1 MAKTILQEIAARVAK
16 KHNITIK
23 SAESF
28 VSQFFDVV
36 KEGLDAD
43 KQVKVKGFGTFKVVT
58 VKPRESINVRTGERV
73 VIESHDKVNFTPD
86 ATMKELVNRP
96 FSQFETVELKD
107 DVDFEDIPHDEVHAV
122 EEPVVEEPVIEEA
135 VTEEPVVEEPVIEEV
150 VTEEAVTEEPV
161 VEEAVT
167 EEPTEEPVVEK
178 PVVEERVAEEPVV
191 EERVAE
197 EPVVEES
204 VAEKPTEDLAVE
216 EPVAEKPTEETKITP
231 LVASTP
237 EDKPEETIATDV
249 VGNSEK
255 QQEENPVK
263 KSNLWIKILAIVAVL
278 ALCFIIG
285 RWLGQRM
292 ATSEE
297 EPQEVAAVVDT
308 TANDSI
314 VTEEVQPKDGLDLEK
329 LNSNPKIKQ
338 GAYRIV
344 GVENEVTLREGQTME
359 SYCVR
364 TLGGIAMLLYCQVL
378 NDTTELGAGA
388 TMKIPKLELKS
399 KSK

>member
-178 PVVEERVAEEPVV
+178 PMVEETVTEEPI
-191 EERVAE
+191 
-197 EPVVEES
+197 EES
-204 VAEKPTEDLAVE
+204 VVE

-364 TLGGIAMLLYCQVL
+364 TLGGIAMLPYCQVL

>member
-1 MAKTILQEIAARVAK
+1 M
-16 KHNITIK
+16 
-23 SAESF
+23 
-28 VSQFFDVV
+28 
-36 KEGLDAD
+36 
-43 KQVKVKGFGTFKVVT
+43 
-58 VKPRESINVRTGERV
+58 
-73 VIESHDKVNFTPD
+73 
-86 ATMKELVNRP
+86 
-96 FSQFETVELKD
+96 
-107 DVDFEDIPHDEVHAV
+107 V
-122 EEPVVEEPVIEEA
+122 EESVIEEA
-135 VTEEPVVEEPVIEEV
+135 LTEETVTEEPVVEEA
-150 VTEEAVTEEPV
+150 VTEKPTEEPVVEKPVVEERVAEEPV

-178 PVVEERVAEEPVV
+178 PVVEERVAEEPV
-191 EERVAE
+191 
-197 EPVVEES
+197 
-204 VAEKPTEDLAVE
+204 VE

-292 ATSEE
+292 ATNEE
-297 EPQEVAAVVDT
+297 EPQAVAAVVDT

-314 VTEEVQPKDGLDLEK
+314 VTEEIQPKDGLDLEK
-329 LNSNPKIKQ
+329 LNSNSKITQ

-364 TLGGIAMLLYCQVL
+364 TLGGIAMLPYCQVL

>member
-107 DVDFEDIPHDEVHAV
+107 DVDFEDIPHDEEPAV
-122 EEPVVEEPVIEEA
+122 EEPVVEEP
-135 VTEEPVVEEPVIEEV
+135 

-178 PVVEERVAEEPVV
+178 PVVEETVTEEPI
-191 EERVAE
+191 
-197 EPVVEES
+197 EES
-204 VAEKPTEDLAVE
+204 VVE

-314 VTEEVQPKDGLDLEK
+314 VTEEVLPKDGLDLEK

>member
-107 DVDFEDIPHDEVHAV
+107 DVDFEDIPHDEEPAV

-135 VTEEPVVEEPVIEEV
+135 VTEE
-150 VTEEAVTEEPV
+150 TVTEEPV
-161 VEEAVT
+161 VEETVT
-167 EEPTEEPVVEK
+167 EEPTEEPVVE
-178 PVVEERVAEEPVV
+178 EPV
-191 EERVAE
+191 
-197 EPVVEES
+197 
-204 VAEKPTEDLAVE
+204 VE

-231 LVASTP
+231 HVASTP
-237 EDKPEETIATDV
+237 EEKPEETIATDV
-249 VGNSEK
+249 VGNPEK

-297 EPQEVAAVVDT
+297 EPQEVVAVVDT

-314 VTEEVQPKDGLDLEK
+314 VTEEIQPKDGLDLEK
-329 LNSNPKIKQ
+329 LNSNPKITQ

-344 GVENEVTLREGQTME
+344 GIENEVTLREGQTME

-364 TLGGIAMLLYCQVL
+364 TLGGIAMLPYCQVL

>member
-107 DVDFEDIPHDEVHAV
+107 DVDFEDIPHDEVPAV
-122 EEPVVEEPVIEEA
+122 EEPVVEEP
-135 VTEEPVVEEPVIEEV
+135 

-178 PVVEERVAEEPVV
+178 PVVEEAVTEELTEEPVV
-191 EERVAE
+191 EK
-197 EPVVEES
+197 PVVEE
-204 VAEKPTEDLAVE
+204 A
-216 EPVAEKPTEETKITP
+216 VAEKPTEETKITP
-231 LVASTP
+231 LVASTH

-292 ATSEE
+292 ATNEE

-364 TLGGIAMLLYCQVL
+364 TLGGIAMLPYCQVL

>member
-107 DVDFEDIPHDEVHAV
+107 DVDFEDIPHDEEPAV
-122 EEPVVEEPVIEEA
+122 EEPVVEEP
-135 VTEEPVVEEPVIEEV
+135 

-178 PVVEERVAEEPVV
+178 PVVEEAVTEEPVV
-191 EERVAE
+191 EEA
-197 EPVVEES
+197 
-204 VAEKPTEDLAVE
+204 
-216 EPVAEKPTEETKITP
+216 VAEKPTEETKITP

-364 TLGGIAMLLYCQVL
+364 TLGGIAMLPYCQVL

>member
-107 DVDFEDIPHDEVHAV
+107 DVDFEDIPHDEEPAV
-122 EEPVVEEPVIEEA
+122 EEPVVEERVAEEPVVEEA
-135 VTEEPVVEEPVIEEV
+135 VTEEPVVEE
-150 VTEEAVTEEPV
+150 T
-161 VEEAVT
+161 VT

-178 PVVEERVAEEPVV
+178 PVVEEAVTEELTEEPVV
-191 EERVAE
+191 EK
-197 EPVVEES
+197 PVVEETVTEEPIEES
-204 VAEKPTEDLAVE
+204 VVE

-314 VTEEVQPKDGLDLEK
+314 ETEELLPKDGLDLEK
-329 LNSNPKIKQ
+329 LNSNPKITQ

>member
-122 EEPVVEEPVIEEA
+122 EEPVVEEPVVEEPVIEEA
-135 VTEEPVVEEPVIEEV
+135 VTEEPVVEEPVIEEA

-178 PVVEERVAEEPVV
+178 PMVEETVTEEPI
-191 EERVAE
+191 
-197 EPVVEES
+197 EES
-204 VAEKPTEDLAVE
+204 VVE

-364 TLGGIAMLLYCQVL
+364 TLGGIAMLPYCQVL

>member
-107 DVDFEDIPHDEVHAV
+107 DVDFEDIPHDEVPAV
-122 EEPVVEEPVIEEA
+122 EEPVVEEP
-135 VTEEPVVEEPVIEEV
+135 

-178 PVVEERVAEEPVV
+178 TVVEETVTEEPI
-191 EERVAE
+191 
-197 EPVVEES
+197 EES
-204 VAEKPTEDLAVE
+204 VVE

-292 ATSEE
+292 ATNEE

-364 TLGGIAMLLYCQVL
+364 TLGGIAMLPYCQVL

>member
-107 DVDFEDIPHDEVHAV
+107 DVDFEDIPHDEEPAV

-135 VTEEPVVEEPVIEEV
+135 

-167 EEPTEEPVVEK
+167 EEPTEEPVVE
-178 PVVEERVAEEPVV
+178 EPVV
-191 EERVAE
+191 EETVTE
-197 EPVVEES
+197 EPIEES
-204 VAEKPTEDLAVE
+204 VVE

-314 VTEEVQPKDGLDLEK
+314 VTEEVLPKDGLDLEK

>member
-107 DVDFEDIPHDEVHAV
+107 DVDFEDIPHDEEPAV
-122 EEPVVEEPVIEEA
+122 EEPVVEERVA
-135 VTEEPVVEEPVIEEV
+135 
-150 VTEEAVTEEPV
+150 EEPV

-178 PVVEERVAEEPVV
+178 TVVEETVTEEPI
-191 EERVAE
+191 
-197 EPVVEES
+197 EES
-204 VAEKPTEDLAVE
+204 VVE

>member
-178 PVVEERVAEEPVV
+178 PVVEETVTEEPI
-191 EERVAE
+191 
-197 EPVVEES
+197 EES
-204 VAEKPTEDLAVE
+204 VVE

>member
-107 DVDFEDIPHDEVHAV
+107 DVDFEDIPHDEEPAV
-122 EEPVVEEPVIEEA
+122 EEPVVEERVAEEPVVEEA
-135 VTEEPVVEEPVIEEV
+135 VTEEPVVEE
-150 VTEEAVTEEPV
+150 T
-161 VEEAVT
+161 VT

-178 PVVEERVAEEPVV
+178 PVVEEAVTEELTEEPVV
-191 EERVAE
+191 EK
-197 EPVVEES
+197 PVVEETVTEEPIEES
-204 VAEKPTEDLAVE
+204 VVE

>member
-58 VKPRESINVRTGERV
+58 VKSRESINVRTGERV

-107 DVDFEDIPHDEVHAV
+107 DVDFEDIPHDEEPAV
-122 EEPVVEEPVIEEA
+122 EEPVVEEP
-135 VTEEPVVEEPVIEEV
+135 

-178 PVVEERVAEEPVV
+178 PVVEETVTEEPTEEPVV
-191 EERVAE
+191 EKPVVEEAVTEELTE
-197 EPVVEES
+197 EPVVE
-204 VAEKPTEDLAVE
+204 KPVVE
-216 EPVAEKPTEETKITP
+216 EAVAEKPTEETKITP

-292 ATSEE
+292 ATNEE
-297 EPQEVAAVVDT
+297 EPQAVAAVVDT

-314 VTEEVQPKDGLDLEK
+314 VTEEVLPKDGLDLEK

>member
-107 DVDFEDIPHDEVHAV
+107 DVDFEDIPHDEEPAV

-135 VTEEPVVEEPVIEEV
+135 VTEEPV
-150 VTEEAVTEEPV
+150 
-161 VEEAVT
+161 
-167 EEPTEEPVVEK
+167 
-178 PVVEERVAEEPVV
+178 
-191 EERVAE
+191 
-197 EPVVEES
+197 
-204 VAEKPTEDLAVE
+204 VE

-364 TLGGIAMLLYCQVL
+364 TLGGIAMLPYCQVL
-378 NDTTELGAGA
+378 NDTAELGAGA

>member
-86 ATMKELVNRP
+86 AAMKELVNRP

-107 DVDFEDIPHDEVHAV
+107 DVDFEDIPHDEEPAVGEPVV

-135 VTEEPVVEEPVIEEV
+135 

-178 PVVEERVAEEPVV
+178 PVV

-297 EPQEVAAVVDT
+297 EPQAVAAVVDT

-364 TLGGIAMLLYCQVL
+364 TLGGIAMLPYCQVL

>member
-107 DVDFEDIPHDEVHAV
+107 DVDFEDIPHDEEPAV
-122 EEPVVEEPVIEEA
+122 EEPVVEEPVTEEA
-135 VTEEPVVEEPVIEEV
+135 

-167 EEPTEEPVVEK
+167 EEPTEEPVVE
-178 PVVEERVAEEPVV
+178 EPVV
-191 EERVAE
+191 EEAVTE
-197 EPVVEES
+197 EPV
-204 VAEKPTEDLAVE
+204 VE

-292 ATSEE
+292 ATCEE
-297 EPQEVAAVVDT
+297 EPQAVAAVVDT

-314 VTEEVQPKDGLDLEK
+314 VTEEVLPKDGLDLEK

-344 GVENEVTLREGQTME
+344 GVENEVSLREGQTME

-364 TLGGIAMLLYCQVL
+364 TLPYCQVL

>member
-1 MAKTILQEIAARVAK
+1 M
-16 KHNITIK
+16 
-23 SAESF
+23 
-28 VSQFFDVV
+28 
-36 KEGLDAD
+36 
-43 KQVKVKGFGTFKVVT
+43 
-58 VKPRESINVRTGERV
+58 
-73 VIESHDKVNFTPD
+73 
-86 ATMKELVNRP
+86 
-96 FSQFETVELKD
+96 
-107 DVDFEDIPHDEVHAV
+107 
-122 EEPVVEEPVIEEA
+122 
-135 VTEEPVVEEPVIEEV
+135 
-150 VTEEAVTEEPV
+150 
-161 VEEAVT
+161 
-167 EEPTEEPVVEK
+167 
-178 PVVEERVAEEPVV
+178 
-191 EERVAE
+191 
-197 EPVVEES
+197 
-204 VAEKPTEDLAVE
+204 VE

-237 EDKPEETIATDV
+237 EEKPKETIATDV

-297 EPQEVAAVVDT
+297 EPQAVAAVVDT
-308 TANDSI
+308 TANDSV
-314 VTEEVQPKDGLDLEK
+314 VTEEIQPKDGLDLEK
-329 LNSNPKIKQ
+329 LNSNPKITQ

-364 TLGGIAMLLYCQVL
+364 TLGGIAMLPYCQVL

>member
-107 DVDFEDIPHDEVHAV
+107 DVDFEDIPHDEEPAV

-135 VTEEPVVEEPVIEEV
+135 VTEEPVV
-150 VTEEAVTEEPV
+150 EEPV

-314 VTEEVQPKDGLDLEK
+314 VTEEVLPKDGLDLEK

>member
-107 DVDFEDIPHDEVHAV
+107 DVDFEDIPHDEEPAV

-135 VTEEPVVEEPVIEEV
+135 VTEE
-150 VTEEAVTEEPV
+150 AVTEEPV

-167 EEPTEEPVVEK
+167 EEQTEEPVVE
-178 PVVEERVAEEPVV
+178 EPVV
-191 EERVAE
+191 EEA
-197 EPVVEES
+197 
-204 VAEKPTEDLAVE
+204 
-216 EPVAEKPTEETKITP
+216 VAEKPTEETKITP

-237 EDKPEETIATDV
+237 EEKPKETIATDV

-292 ATSEE
+292 ATNEE
-297 EPQEVAAVVDT
+297 EPQAVAAVVDT

-314 VTEEVQPKDGLDLEK
+314 VTEEIQTKDGLDLEK
-329 LNSNPKIKQ
+329 LNSNPKITQ

-364 TLGGIAMLLYCQVL
+364 TLGGIAMLPYCQVL

>member
-107 DVDFEDIPHDEVHAV
+107 DVDFEDIPHDEVPAV
-122 EEPVVEEPVIEEA
+122 EEPVVEEPV
-135 VTEEPVVEEPVIEEV
+135 VEEPVI
-150 VTEEAVTEEPV
+150 EEAVTEEPV

-314 VTEEVQPKDGLDLEK
+314 VTEEVLPKDGLDLEK

>member
-107 DVDFEDIPHDEVHAV
+107 DVDFEDIPHDEEPAV

-135 VTEEPVVEEPVIEEV
+135 

-191 EERVAE
+191 EEA
-197 EPVVEES
+197 
-204 VAEKPTEDLAVE
+204 VAEKPTENLAVE

-297 EPQEVAAVVDT
+297 EPQAVAAVVDT

-314 VTEEVQPKDGLDLEK
+314 VTEEIQPKDGLDLEK
-329 LNSNPKIKQ
+329 LNSNPKITQ

-364 TLGGIAMLLYCQVL
+364 TLGGIAMLPYCQVL

>member
-107 DVDFEDIPHDEVHAV
+107 DVDFEDIPHDEEPAV
-122 EEPVVEEPVIEEA
+122 EEPVVEEP
-135 VTEEPVVEEPVIEEV
+135 

-178 PVVEERVAEEPVV
+178 PVVEETVTEEPI
-191 EERVAE
+191 
-197 EPVVEES
+197 EES
-204 VAEKPTEDLAVE
+204 VVE

-278 ALCFIIG
+278 AVCFIIG

>member
-107 DVDFEDIPHDEVHAV
+107 DVDFEDIPHDEEPAV

-135 VTEEPVVEEPVIEEV
+135 VTEEAVTEEPVVEET
-150 VTEEAVTEEPV
+150 VTEEPTKDPVVEKPV

-167 EEPTEEPVVEK
+167 EEPTEEPVVEE
-178 PVVEERVAEEPVV
+178 PVVEEPVAEEPVV
-191 EERVAE
+191 EEA
-197 EPVVEES
+197 
-204 VAEKPTEDLAVE
+204 
-216 EPVAEKPTEETKITP
+216 VAEKPTEETKITP
-231 LVASTP
+231 LVASTH
-237 EDKPEETIATDV
+237 EEKPKETIATDV

-297 EPQEVAAVVDT
+297 EPQAVAAVVDT

-314 VTEEVQPKDGLDLEK
+314 VTEEVLPKDGLDLEK
-329 LNSNPKIKQ
+329 LNSNPKITQ

-344 GVENEVTLREGQTME
+344 GIENEVTLREGQTME

-364 TLGGIAMLLYCQVL
+364 TLGGIAMLPYCQVL

>member
-107 DVDFEDIPHDEVHAV
+107 DVDFEDIPHDEEPAV
-122 EEPVVEEPVIEEA
+122 EEPVVEEP
-135 VTEEPVVEEPVIEEV
+135 

-178 PVVEERVAEEPVV
+178 PVVEETVTEEPTEEPVV
-191 EERVAE
+191 EKPVVEEAVTEELTE
-197 EPVVEES
+197 EPVVE
-204 VAEKPTEDLAVE
+204 KPVVE
-216 EPVAEKPTEETKITP
+216 EAVAEKPTEETKITP

-314 VTEEVQPKDGLDLEK
+314 VTEEVLPKDGLDLEK

>member
-107 DVDFEDIPHDEVHAV
+107 DVDFEDIPHDEVPAV
-122 EEPVVEEPVIEEA
+122 EELVVEEPVTEEA
-135 VTEEPVVEEPVIEEV
+135 

-178 PVVEERVAEEPVV
+178 PVVEETVTEEPIEESVV
-191 EERVAE
+191 EEA
-197 EPVVEES
+197 
-204 VAEKPTEDLAVE
+204 
-216 EPVAEKPTEETKITP
+216 VAEKPTEETKITP

-237 EDKPEETIATDV
+237 EEKPEETIATDV

-364 TLGGIAMLLYCQVL
+364 TLGGIAMLPYCQVL

>member
-107 DVDFEDIPHDEVHAV
+107 DVDFEDIPHDEEPAV

-135 VTEEPVVEEPVIEEV
+135 VTEEAVTEEPVVEET
-150 VTEEAVTEEPV
+150 VTEEPTEEPAVEKPV

-178 PVVEERVAEEPVV
+178 PVVEERVAEEPV
-191 EERVAE
+191 
-197 EPVVEES
+197 
-204 VAEKPTEDLAVE
+204 VE

-297 EPQEVAAVVDT
+297 EPQAIAAVVDT

-314 VTEEVQPKDGLDLEK
+314 VTEEIQPKDGLDLEK
-329 LNSNPKIKQ
+329 LNSNPKITQ

-364 TLGGIAMLLYCQVL
+364 TLGGIAMLPYCQVL

>member
-107 DVDFEDIPHDEVHAV
+107 DVDFEDIPHDEEPAV

-135 VTEEPVVEEPVIEEV
+135 VTEEPVVEEPVIEEA
-150 VTEEAVTEEPV
+150 VTEEAVADEPV
-161 VEEAVT
+161 VEETVT

-191 EERVAE
+191 EE
-197 EPVVEES
+197 
-204 VAEKPTEDLAVE
+204 
-216 EPVAEKPTEETKITP
+216 PVAEKPTEETKIPP

-297 EPQEVAAVVDT
+297 EPQAVAAVVDT

>member
-122 EEPVVEEPVIEEA
+122 EEPVVEEPVI
-135 VTEEPVVEEPVIEEV
+135 
-150 VTEEAVTEEPV
+150 EEAVTEEPV

-314 VTEEVQPKDGLDLEK
+314 VTEEVLPKDGLDLEK

>member
-107 DVDFEDIPHDEVHAV
+107 DVDFEDIPHDEEPAV

-135 VTEEPVVEEPVIEEV
+135 

-178 PVVEERVAEEPVV
+178 PVAEKQVAEEPVV
-191 EERVAE
+191 EEA
-197 EPVVEES
+197 

-292 ATSEE
+292 ATNEE
-297 EPQEVAAVVDT
+297 EPQAVAAVVDT

-314 VTEEVQPKDGLDLEK
+314 VTEEVLPKDGLDLEK
-329 LNSNPKIKQ
+329 LNSNPKITQ

-364 TLGGIAMLLYCQVL
+364 TLGGIAMLPYCQVL

>member
-107 DVDFEDIPHDEVHAV
+107 DVDFEDIPHDEEPAV

-135 VTEEPVVEEPVIEEV
+135 VTEE
-150 VTEEAVTEEPV
+150 
-161 VEEAVT
+161 AVT
-167 EEPTEEPVVEK
+167 EEPTEEPVV
-178 PVVEERVAEEPVV
+178 EEPVV

-197 EPVVEES
+197 EPVVEE
-204 VAEKPTEDLAVE
+204 A
-216 EPVAEKPTEETKITP
+216 VAEKPTEETKITP

-297 EPQEVAAVVDT
+297 EPQEVVAVVDT

-314 VTEEVQPKDGLDLEK
+314 VTEEIQPKDGLDLEK
-329 LNSNPKIKQ
+329 LNSNPKITQ

-364 TLGGIAMLLYCQVL
+364 TLGGIAMLPYCQVL

>member
-107 DVDFEDIPHDEVHAV
+107 NVDFEDIPHDEEPAV
-122 EEPVVEEPVIEEA
+122 EEPVVEEPVTEEA
-135 VTEEPVVEEPVIEEV
+135 

-167 EEPTEEPVVEK
+167 EEPTEEPVVE
-178 PVVEERVAEEPVV
+178 EPVV
-191 EERVAE
+191 EEAVTE
-197 EPVVEES
+197 EPV
-204 VAEKPTEDLAVE
+204 VE

-297 EPQEVAAVVDT
+297 EPQAVAAVVDT

-314 VTEEVQPKDGLDLEK
+314 VTEEVLPKDGLDLEK

-344 GVENEVTLREGQTME
+344 GVENKVSLREGQTME

-364 TLGGIAMLLYCQVL
+364 TLGGIAMLPYCQAL
-378 NDTTELGAGA
+378 NDTTEMGAGD
-388 TMKIPKLELKS
+388 TMKVPKLELKS

>member
-1 MAKTILQEIAARVAK
+1 
-16 KHNITIK
+16 
-23 SAESF
+23 
-28 VSQFFDVV
+28 
-36 KEGLDAD
+36 
-43 KQVKVKGFGTFKVVT
+43 
-58 VKPRESINVRTGERV
+58 
-73 VIESHDKVNFTPD
+73 
-86 ATMKELVNRP
+86 MKELVNRP

-107 DVDFEDIPHDEVHAV
+107 DVDFEDIPHDEEPAV

-135 VTEEPVVEEPVIEEV
+135 

-178 PVVEERVAEEPVV
+178 PVVEEPVIEEAVTEEAVTEKPVVEETVAEEPVV
-191 EERVAE
+191 EVAVTE
-197 EPVVEES
+197 EPVVEE
-204 VAEKPTEDLAVE
+204 A
-216 EPVAEKPTEETKITP
+216 VAEKPTEETKITP
-231 LVASTP
+231 LVASTH
-237 EDKPEETIATDV
+237 EEKPEETIATDV

-292 ATSEE
+292 ATNEE
-297 EPQEVAAVVDT
+297 EPQAVAAVVDT

-329 LNSNPKIKQ
+329 LNSNPKITQ

-364 TLGGIAMLLYCQVL
+364 TLGGIAMLPYCQVL

>member
-107 DVDFEDIPHDEVHAV
+107 DVDFEDIPHDEEPAV
-122 EEPVVEEPVIEEA
+122 EEPVVEEP
-135 VTEEPVVEEPVIEEV
+135 

-178 PVVEERVAEEPVV
+178 PVVEETVTEEPI
-191 EERVAE
+191 
-197 EPVVEES
+197 EES
-204 VAEKPTEDLAVE
+204 VVE

>member
-107 DVDFEDIPHDEVHAV
+107 DVDFEDIPHDEEPAIEEPVV
-122 EEPVVEEPVIEEA
+122 EEPVVEEPA
-135 VTEEPVVEEPVIEEV
+135 VEEPVADEPVAEETV
-150 VTEEAVTEEPV
+150 AEEPV
-161 VEEAVT
+161 VEEAVS
-167 EEPTEEPVVEK
+167 EEPTEEPAV
-178 PVVEERVAEEPVV
+178 EEPVV

-197 EPVVEES
+197 EPVVEEA
-204 VAEKPTEDLAVE
+204 VVEKPTENLAVE
-216 EPVAEKPTEETKITP
+216 EPVAEKPTEETKIIP

-237 EDKPEETIATDV
+237 EEKPEETIATDV

-297 EPQEVAAVVDT
+297 EPQAVAAVVDT

-314 VTEEVQPKDGLDLEK
+314 VTEEIQTKDGLDLEK
-329 LNSNPKIKQ
+329 LNSNPKITQ

-364 TLGGIAMLLYCQVL
+364 TLGGIAMLPYCQVL

>member
-86 ATMKELVNRP
+86 AAMKELVNRP

-107 DVDFEDIPHDEVHAV
+107 DVDFEDIPHDEVPAV
-122 EEPVVEEPVIEEA
+122 EEPVVEEPVTEEA
-135 VTEEPVVEEPVIEEV
+135 

-178 PVVEERVAEEPVV
+178 PVVEETVTEEPI
-191 EERVAE
+191 
-197 EPVVEES
+197 EES
-204 VAEKPTEDLAVE
+204 VVE

>member
-107 DVDFEDIPHDEVHAV
+107 DVDFEDIPHDEEPAV
-122 EEPVVEEPVIEEA
+122 EEPVVEEP
-135 VTEEPVVEEPVIEEV
+135 

-178 PVVEERVAEEPVV
+178 PVVEETVTEEPTEEPVV
-191 EERVAE
+191 EKPVVEEAVTEELTE
-197 EPVVEES
+197 EPVVE
-204 VAEKPTEDLAVE
+204 KPVVE
-216 EPVAEKPTEETKITP
+216 EAVAEKPTEETKITP

-292 ATSEE
+292 ATNEE
-297 EPQEVAAVVDT
+297 EPQAVAAVVDT

-314 VTEEVQPKDGLDLEK
+314 VTEEVLPKDGLDLEK

>member
-122 EEPVVEEPVIEEA
+122 EEPVVEEPVI
-135 VTEEPVVEEPVIEEV
+135 
-150 VTEEAVTEEPV
+150 EEAVTEEPV

-364 TLGGIAMLLYCQVL
+364 TLGGIAMLPYCQVL

>member
-107 DVDFEDIPHDEVHAV
+107 DVDFEDIPHDEEPAVEEPVV

-135 VTEEPVVEEPVIEEV
+135 VTEEPVVEEPVIEEA

-167 EEPTEEPVVEK
+167 EEPTEEPVVE
-178 PVVEERVAEEPVV
+178 EP
-191 EERVAE
+191 
-197 EPVVEES
+197 

-237 EDKPEETIATDV
+237 EDKPEETIATDDV

-344 GVENEVTLREGQTME
+344 GVENEVSLREGQTME

-364 TLGGIAMLLYCQVL
+364 TLGGIAMLPYCQVL